1 MHVTLVDV
9 NGAHVVAL
17 LSAGAT
23 FRNGGLVAR
32 FASAA

>member
-17 LSAGAT
+17 VG
-23 FRNGGLVAR
+23 
-32 FASAA
+32 ASATLHNGTLVERFGSA